1 MRGGIT
7 NVSLGSD
14 VKFDGRADYFPVHAE
29 PGEDKIMFA
38 NDVADWI
45 LARARPEVVDGPE
58 AKSKL

>member
-1 MRGGIT
+1 M
-7 NVSLGSD
+7 SLGSD